1 MRIAILSGPFFHDCK
16 EVTRIINGQQ
26 VKGQDK
32 IIFGGAERYM
42 LDLCQL
48 LQSMGHVVTVYQP
61 FPGINKP
68 FMKQYKGINFF
79 MIPNCNESW
88 SYHTCTD
95 LNWQFNELS
104 ALDDLRIYF
113 ATYLAWPH
121 AVSPCITISHGIYWD
136 NIQGNNI
143 INNFNDEQR
152 KEFFKRQFYGFTAP
166 DVVVS
171 VDSNVR
177 KVIQSILP
185 GAEKQIQIIYNYVD
199 TEKFKPSERTIN
211 FWNNGP
217 NALDEI
223 NILFPR
229 RLTALRGSTEI
240 TRAFINYP
248 QYNFV
253 LVGQAHDENAAQ
265 AFFKSH
271 SSRKNVTFTY
281 KETDEMPDMYK
292 NVDISVVPTIA
303 SEGLSLSLLESM
315 ACGLPVIT
323 TPVGGLGDAV
333 IHGYNAF
340 VYDPNHEDLGKYIDY
355 LAKNPDIRE
364 KFGKRNREIAID
376 CFDIEIWKAKWK
388 AIINAFGG

>member
-143 INNFNDEQR
+143 INNFNDEQL
-152 KEFFKRQFYGFTAP
+152 KEFFKRQLYGFTAS

-177 KVIQSILP
+177 KVIQSMQP
-185 GAEKQIQIIYNYVD
+185 GAEKRIQIIYNYVD
-199 TEKFKPSERTIN
+199 TKKFVPMEKTWEGIN
-211 FWNNGP
+211 V
-217 NALDEI
+217 
-223 NILFPR
+223 LFPR

-240 TRAFINYP
+240 TRAFVNYP

-253 LVGQAHDENAAQ
+253 LVGQAHDENAAK
-265 AFFKSH
+265 AFADGHKN
-271 SSRKNVTFTY
+271 RRNVTFTY

-292 NVDISVVPTIA
+292 NIDISVVPTIG

-315 ACGLPVIT
+315 SCGLPVIT

-355 LAKNPDIRE
+355 LAQNPDIRE
-364 KFGKRNREIAID
+364 KFGKRNREIAVE
-376 CFDIEIWKAKWK
+376 CFDIKIWEAKWM
-388 AIINAFGG
+388 ALINAFGA